1 MLGGDGGTTG
11 RRGGGSLRKLRGTG
25 EHLFGGQL
33 WSDLTGPRCPLAGY
47 VL

>member
-1 MLGGDGGTTG
+1 MLGG
-11 RRGGGSLRKLRGTG
+11 RRRHPWKTWWGSLRKLRGTG

-33 WSDLTGPRCPLAGY
+33 WSDLTGPRSPLAGY